1 MEKIGLFIVTFISR
15 MPFAVMYVLSDVAAF
30 ILYHIVRY
38 RRAVV
43 RNNLMRCFPS
53 RSLKEI
59 KKIEKEFYVSFTD
72 VILEIVKSFTI
83 SREEI
88 EKRFSIENE
97 EQLRSYFKDGHD
109 NIMIFGH
116 CFNWEW
122 LMFLKVLMPDME
134 ALALYQ
140 RIENHEVNEF
150 MKKTRQRFG
159 MRVVESR
166 VSLLELS
173 RLPNSGNTM
182 IAFVADQSPART
194 LIKHWVK
201 LFGQITPA
209 HIGAHDIATRLK
221 FGVVFLYMKRV
232 SRGHYTVCAEKIYTP
247 GDEVEKYDIIDKF
260 YTRLERQIEE
270 NPTCWLWT
278 HRRWKYEGE
287 YQKVIEKKEKDK
299 K

>member
-159 MRVVESR
+159 MPPGATCIPVTSSWVTRPISWGTSGPASPIPPFKMSLKCATLLPGTSARPAGPSSIAPAAAPPTPTTPPATSR
-166 VSLLELS
+166 ASMSRAASFSKSAWSAPLCWPSPRSL
-173 RLPNSGNTM
+173 RN
-182 IAFVADQSPART
+182 
-194 LIKHWVK
+194 
-201 LFGQITPA
+201 
-209 HIGAHDIATRLK
+209 
-221 FGVVFLYMKRV
+221 
-232 SRGHYTVCAEKIYTP
+232 
-247 GDEVEKYDIIDKF
+247 
-260 YTRLERQIEE
+260 E
-270 NPTCWLWT
+270 NP
-278 HRRWKYEGE
+278 H
-287 YQKVIEKKEKDK
+287 
-299 K
+299 